1 MEGMEQTET
10 NAAEPSARRP
20 RTDDLVR
27 PISGRMIGGVARGFA
42 DNFGISD
49 WIPRVFFVVTAFM
62 GGFGIALYAACWAFI
77 RSEDESQSPAERFFS
92 GASSS
97 RSWLGIAFM
106 VIAGIIVLSNFTFL
120 AGEVVWALIFLVVGL
135 LLYMGYIPAT
145 QQRESGEASESK
157 EGVQQVTTTETATPA
172 PEAGEGGSGD
182 SPAGPPTPGPTPPAL
197 PPAKPR
203 ERSILGRLTIGAM
216 LLGMGVLAVLDNV
229 DALAISARPRHYLA
243 LAVTILG
250 VGLLVGSIVGRA
262 RWLILVA
269 VLLVPPLIFSPAFTA
284 DLRSDTFNREIRPID
299 FSELNRLYHS
309 DFGRMVIDLTEIPW
323 DGEDVSLDATINVG
337 RLEVILPRDVGL
349 VGSASVN
356 IGNVNDP
363 TNISSG
369 LGNPRID
376 WDDPGEI
383 GTLWLYAHVNVGS
396 VQVRHQ
402 ERWPR

>member
-1 MEGMEQTET
+1 MDGMEQTDT
-10 NAAEPSARRP
+10 NAAEPSPGRP

-27 PISGRMIGGVARGFA
+27 PIAGRMIGGVARGFA
-42 DNFGISD
+42 DNFGISA

-135 LLYMGYIPAT
+135 LLYMGYIPAR
-145 QQRESGEASESK
+145 QQRESGEAPESQ
-157 EGVQQVTTTETATPA
+157 EGVQQVTTKETATPV

-182 SPAGPPTPGPTPPAL
+182 SPAGPPTPDPTPPAL

-229 DALAISARPRHYLA
+229 DALAINARPRHYLA

-284 DLRSDTFNREIRPID
+284 DLRSDTFNREIRPVD
-299 FSELNRLYHS
+299 FSELSRLYHS

-337 RLEVILPRDVGL
+337 RLEVILPPDVGL
-349 VGSASVN
+349 LGSASVN